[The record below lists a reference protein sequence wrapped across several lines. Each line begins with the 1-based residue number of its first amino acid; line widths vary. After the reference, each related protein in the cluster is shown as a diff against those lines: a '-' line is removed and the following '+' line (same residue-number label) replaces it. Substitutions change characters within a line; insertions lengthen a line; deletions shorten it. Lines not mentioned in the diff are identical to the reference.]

1 MLYFGAEWLVK
12 SGSNLASRAG
22 IPKLIIGLTLIAFG
36 TSLPELIVSIVATL
50 EGSSSI
56 AIGNVVGSN
65 IANVGLVLGVSSLIF
80 PISIYFEDLKLD
92 FYLYLGV
99 CALFILFILDGRLS
113 RFEGFVLFL
122 CILFYVQLCLRHPK
136 VKVPELSGDKNSGK
150 LKIIFSFL
158 GGIILLSFGAD
169 IFVDGAVTIAALLGV
184 SDLAIGMS
192 IVAFGTSLPEL
203 STSVMAAFHREHGIS
218 IGNIIGS
225 NIFNIL
231 SVLGIASMLS
241 PLDAPRSIFSM
252 EIPFMIAFG
261 LILIPISIMKQPISR
276 PISLFLI
283 AGYITFLILLF

>member
-1 MLYFGAEWLVK
+1 
-12 SGSNLASRAG
+12 
-22 IPKLIIGLTLIAFG
+22 
-36 TSLPELIVSIVATL
+36 
-50 EGSSSI
+50 EG
-56 AIGNVVGSN
+56 
-65 IANVGLVLGVSSLIF
+65 
-80 PISIYFEDLKLD
+80 
-92 FYLYLGV
+92 
-99 CALFILFILDGRLS
+99 
-113 RFEGFVLFL
+113 
-122 CILFYVQLCLRHPK
+122 
-136 VKVPELSGDKNSGK
+136 KNSGK
-150 LKIIFSFL
+150 LKIIFSFF
-158 GGIILLSFGAD
+158 GGIILLSFGAE

-225 NIFNIL
+225 NLFNIL

-241 PLDAPRSIFSM
+241 PLDAPHSIFSM

-276 PISLFLI
+276 SVSLFLI